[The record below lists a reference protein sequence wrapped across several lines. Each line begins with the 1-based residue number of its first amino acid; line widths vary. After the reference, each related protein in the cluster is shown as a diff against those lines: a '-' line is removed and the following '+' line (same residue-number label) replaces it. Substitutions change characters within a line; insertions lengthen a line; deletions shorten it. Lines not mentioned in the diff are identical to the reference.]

1 MWARV
6 AVAAVLILAAST
18 AAAGPDKKKADALFK
33 QGRQLLNE
41 KQYEKACAAFED
53 SHRIDP
59 AIGTVL
65 NVALCY
71 EAWGKLAKAQRAYLE
86 AEKLAAIKGDARQ
99 AVARQRADALTPR
112 IPKLAF
118 ADLPAVL
125 PADLVVTLDD
135 VAIGLDAIRIGLAT
149 DPGKHVLAYTAGDQK
164 RELIEVTLGE
174 SETKWVN
181 LRLPDAAAPEERREP
196 VEPVPAGPPLGRTR
210 RILGLSTTGAGVIA
224 MGVGGVIA
232 LAARADYRTAFA
244 DHCDPSGLCDDAGYR
259 ATRDA
264 RGRANVATV
273 VFGAGAAIAVTGVV
287 LYLTAP
293 SGPSAPARPE
303 RRAYVQPVLLDGGAG
318 LVVGGRL

>member
-1 MWARV
+1 MRIRV
-6 AVAAVLILAAST
+6 AVAAVLILVAST

-41 KQYEKACAAFED
+41 KQYQKACAAFED

-112 IPKLAF
+112 IPKIAF
-118 ADLPAVL
+118 AELPAEL
-125 PADLVVTLDD
+125 PADLVVLIDD
-135 VAIGLDAIRIGLAT
+135 VQIGIDAVRLGLST
-149 DPGKHVLAYTAGDQK
+149 DPGKHVIAYTAGDQK
-164 RELIEVTLGE
+164 REVIEVTLGE

-181 LRLPDAAAPEERREP
+181 LRLPDAGPADGPAEP
-196 VEPVPAGPPLGRTR
+196 IDTTPAGPPRGRTR
-210 RILGLSTTGAGVIA
+210 RILGLSAGGAGLIA
-224 MGVGGVIA
+224 MGAGGVIA
-232 LAARADYRTAFA
+232 LAARADYKEAFA
-244 DHCDPSGLCDDAGYR
+244 DHCDPSGLCDDVGYR

-264 RGRANVATV
+264 RSRANVATV
-273 VFGAGAAIAVTGVV
+273 IFGAGAAIAATGVV

-293 SGPSAPARPE
+293 SGRGKPE
-303 RRAYVQPVLLDGGAG
+303 RKAYIQPVLLDGGAA
-318 LVVGGRL
+318 LVVGGSL